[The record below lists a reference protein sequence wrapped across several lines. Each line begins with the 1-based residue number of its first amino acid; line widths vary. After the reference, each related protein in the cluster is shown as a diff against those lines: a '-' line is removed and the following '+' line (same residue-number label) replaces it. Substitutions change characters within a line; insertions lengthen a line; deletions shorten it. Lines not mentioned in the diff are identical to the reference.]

1 MVAKDLACEAFQSIP
16 VDRSF
21 DLLLRDRQTDTS
33 LTLATLEGEYREI
46 GIRGSLMVF
55 EDPLE
60 LWCCQQARHP
70 REPSV

>member
-1 MVAKDLACEAFQSIP
+1 MVAEDLACEAFQAIP

-33 LTLATLEGEYREI
+33 LTLVTLEGEYRKI
-46 GIRGSLMVF
+46 GIRGSLVVF
-55 EDPLE
+55 EDPFE
-60 LWCCQQARHP
+60 LRCCQQARRT